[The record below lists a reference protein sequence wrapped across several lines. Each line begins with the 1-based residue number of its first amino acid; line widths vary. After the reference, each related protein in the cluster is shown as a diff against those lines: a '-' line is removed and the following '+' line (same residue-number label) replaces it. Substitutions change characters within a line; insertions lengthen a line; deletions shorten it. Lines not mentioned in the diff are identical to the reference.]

1 MHQRRKS
8 RHPARI
14 RSVRELIESAK
25 RKIEVI
31 SCEEAARRL
40 EGAEAAPVLI
50 DVREEHE
57 YELTHIGG
65 AVHICRGTL
74 EMEVEH
80 DYPDRDTA
88 MILYCSR
95 GDRSALAGVTL
106 RELGYMTVA
115 SIDGGLHAWRQKDLP
130 VVVPAEQRG
139 PGSGI

>member
-1 MHQRRKS
+1 MSAMRGGGKS
-8 RHPARI
+8 TTRART

-25 RKIEVI
+25 RNIDMI

-40 EGAEAAPVLI
+40 EGTAGAPVLI

-57 YELTHIGG
+57 YELAHIGG

-80 DYPDRDTA
+80 DYPDRGTA

-106 RELGYMTVA
+106 R
-115 SIDGGLHAWRQKDLP
+115 Q
-130 VVVPAEQRG
+130 
-139 PGSGI
+139 

>member
-1 MHQRRKS
+1 MHRRRTS
-8 RHPARI
+8 RHRPPI

-25 RKIEVI
+25 RGIEVV
-31 SCEEAARRL
+31 SCEEATHRL
-40 EGAEAAPVLI
+40 EGAEGSPVLI

-57 YELTHIGG
+57 YDLAHIGG

-80 DYPDRDTA
+80 DHPDRATA

-95 GDRSALAGVTL
+95 GDRSVLAAATL
-106 RELGYMTVA
+106 RQLGYSNVA
-115 SIDGGLHAWRQKDLP
+115 SIDGGLHAWREKGLP

>member
-1 MHQRRKS
+1 MRSGGKS
-8 RHPARI
+8 RARARI
-14 RSVRELIESAK
+14 RSVRELIDGAK
-25 RKIEVI
+25 RKIEMI

-40 EGAEAAPVLI
+40 EEAAGAPVLI

-57 YELTHIGG
+57 YELAHIGG

-80 DYPDRDTA
+80 DYPDRATP

-95 GDRSALAGVTL
+95 GDRSVLAGVTL
-106 RELGYMTVA
+106 RSLGYTSVA
-115 SIDGGLHAWRQKDLP
+115 SIDGGLHAWREKDLP